1 MVSHAC
7 TSSAR
12 RVHAWY
18 HLPAAVLHHQIQSIC
33 FLALLIS
40 GGITG
45 IQLEPTLELS
55 LTRTWAGI
63 ETEEHFKLN
72 NIFIG
77 PDVYFLIR
85 KCRTTAPTGNTSSS
99 VSVALQYP
107 RGNSNY
113 WHELFA
119 W

>member
-1 MVSHAC
+1 MSVVRNRLTAC
-7 TSSAR
+7 MES
-12 RVHAWY
+12 
-18 HLPAAVLHHQIQSIC
+18 LAVLHHQIQSIC

-85 KCRTTAPTGNTSSS
+85 KSRNTC
-99 VSVALQYP
+99 
-107 RGNSNY
+107 SNQWY
-113 WHELFA
+113 RLLA
-119 W
+119 